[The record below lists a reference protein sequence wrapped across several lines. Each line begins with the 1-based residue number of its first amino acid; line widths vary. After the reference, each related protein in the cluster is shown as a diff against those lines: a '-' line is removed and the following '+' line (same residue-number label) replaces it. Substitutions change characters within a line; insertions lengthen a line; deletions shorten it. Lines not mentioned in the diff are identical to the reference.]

1 MYLDSEFDQGE
12 YLSGVAH
19 ITFLVCRSSPI
30 VRNDSVCWYMFVFLE
45 AMLGAFLFYVGAN
58 DVSALAC

>member
-1 MYLDSEFDQGE
+1 MYLDSELDQGE

-19 ITFLVCRSSPI
+19 ITFLVCRNSPI
-30 VRNDSVCWYMFVFLE
+30 IRNDGVGWDMFVFLE